1 MFLAAVMTL
10 AGELGS
16 LGAYALVAGT
26 VGVFSVRLPER
37 HSKAIGI
44 AAFVFVFAHA
54 VRAFVGPSAYENVLA
69 IGYIFIAYATY
80 QIFRSSSRRL
90 ELSVALEA
98 GAIGSALATVLA
110 FNPYFEIPS
119 ARLLIVAIATGG
131 VLFILM
137 SNLGRET
144 VPIIKMYLLA
154 IVVANWMEAL
164 ADLFPEPLFSALWT
178 APYYPLVAGLLL
190 PPHLRQLSQSHV
202 PARRRFGLPQLA
214 LYGTI
219 TITSAVTAYLNDAM
233 PLGWAALAAVT
244 TALIFAR
251 FSLLVT
257 QRDWSFGQ
265 EQRLRRYGADLI
277 SITTSE
283 AIDNTTLRCL
293 RNLSNSPDRVAII
306 EVSETG
312 EYHVVADNRGQR
324 RSTAGRFLRR
334 RRPMRLGGTDVERTL
349 SWFSDET
356 RSLLA
361 VKVPPTTKNQLPRY
375 FVCESSNVLLP
386 ETEDHYRS
394 AAGQYSLAL
403 KNLEL
408 TAQIQEQTA
417 RLAMEKARTE
427 AHEAWQALS
436 VGSHEV
442 AIRIHE
448 GLVTAT
454 TPQPELILGFSPLN
468 HSKEELE
475 FLSEEYLDGSSF
487 QNPQQEGQWLKV
499 TQQVAPDG
507 SQVFTIRQVTD
518 EVTDAAT
525 DSVTG
530 FPLVSKLEELDY
542 LTGAAVYL
550 FEFQSLDRLRERN
563 GRAAGDQALQILA
576 RRMSDLF
583 RSREDNFWRGEGN
596 RILVATSDTLADEH
610 LEQRLSTVGGVI
622 ITEAFEHEP
631 SIAIAAVDLDRS
643 LNTSAAVL
651 QRLQIALNHGQENGL
666 QVARFSEDLYMKVRR
681 KWSLER
687 SIKRSIE
694 DPAHG
699 GFTVHYQPLVSTKP
713 DAPVV
718 AVEALARWIHP
729 ELGAISPGEFIPIAE
744 DLGMIDAIDN
754 FVFNQAL
761 RDIDL
766 FREVVPDLLVHVNMS
781 PMGSLAEKLES
792 ILTTVAVHGRG
803 KARSLVVE
811 VTESALGQ
819 QPRQELL
826 EATQQLRD
834 TGIGL
839 AVDDFG
845 TGESNFDRVAELPFS
860 EVKLARTFVDADHV
874 MLDGL
879 VHSFHSL
886 GLTVVAENIE
896 ELEQLERMR
905 DAGCDV
911 IQGYFY
917 SRPAEVETII
927 GWMRDRLSPDQE
939 PALQQAPQEP
949 IG

>member
-1 MFLAAVMTL
+1 MFLAAVMTA
-10 AGELGS
+10 AGEFGS
-16 LGAYALVAGT
+16 LAAYALVAGT
-26 VGVFSVRLPER
+26 AGVLSVRLPER

-44 AAFVFVFAHA
+44 AAFVFVFAHG
-54 VRAFVGPSAYENVLA
+54 VRAFIGPSAYESVLA
-69 IGYIFIAYATY
+69 IGYVFIAYATY
-80 QIFRSSSRRL
+80 RIFRSSSRRL

-178 APYYPLVAGLLL
+178 APYYPLIAGLLL
-190 PPHLRQLSQSHV
+190 PAHLRQLSQSHV
-202 PARRRFGLPQLA
+202 PARRRFGLPQLV

-219 TITSAVTAYLNDAM
+219 TITSAVTAYVSDAM
-233 PLGWAALAAVT
+233 PLLWTALAALT

-265 EQRLRRYGADLI
+265 EQQLRRYGADLI

-306 EVSETG
+306 EVDGAG
-312 EYHVVADNRGQR
+312 EIQVVADNRGRR
-324 RSTAGRFLRR
+324 RSSSSRFRR
-334 RRPMRLGGTDVERTL
+334 RRPMRLGGTDVDKTL
-349 SWFSDET
+349 AWFSDET
-356 RSLLA
+356 RSQLA
-361 VKVPPTTKNQLPRY
+361 VMVPPTTKNQLPRF

-394 AAGQYSLAL
+394 AAGQYSLAV

-427 AHEAWQALS
+427 AHEAWQALT

-454 TPQPELILGFSPLN
+454 TPQPELILGFNPLN
-468 HSKEELE
+468 HSQEELD
-475 FLSEEYLDGSSF
+475 FLHEDYLDGSSF

-499 TQQVAPDG
+499 TQQVGADG

-518 EVTDAAT
+518 EIADAAT

-542 LTGAAVYL
+542 LGGAAIYM
-550 FEFQSLDRLRERN
+550 FEFHSLDRLRERN
-563 GRAAGDQALQILA
+563 GRAAGDQALQVLA
-576 RRMSDLF
+576 RRMADLF

-596 RILVATSDTLADEH
+596 RILVATSETLADEH
-610 LEQRLSTVGGVI
+610 LQKRLKNLCAVI
-622 ITEAFEHEP
+622 ITDSFEHEP
-631 SIAIAAVDLDRS
+631 AVAIAAVDLDRS

-666 QVARFSEDLYMKVRR
+666 QVARFSEDLYVKVRR

-687 SIKRSIE
+687 SIKRSLD

-744 DLGMIDAIDN
+744 DLGMIDALDN

-761 RDIDL
+761 RDIDQ
-766 FREVVPDLLVHVNMS
+766 FREIVPDLLVHVNMS
-781 PMGSLAEKLES
+781 PMGSLAEKLGA

-896 ELEQLERMR
+896 EVEQLERMR

-911 IQGYFY
+911 IQGYYY

-927 GWMRDRLSPDQE
+927 EWMRERMHPNQE
-939 PALQQAPQEP
+939 QAPQP
-949 IG
+949 TTQQSIG